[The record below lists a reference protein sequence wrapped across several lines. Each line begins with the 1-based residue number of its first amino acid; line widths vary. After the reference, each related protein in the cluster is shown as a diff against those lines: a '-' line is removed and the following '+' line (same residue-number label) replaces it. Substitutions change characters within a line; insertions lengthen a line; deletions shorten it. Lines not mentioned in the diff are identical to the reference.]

1 MSSQHCLRFNL
12 SFVSFH
18 SFLIAP
24 FFIYIVKDVA
34 ASSFHWNFSL
44 INTVGVL
51 ITLQSFLKL
60 NAFRSLKVWDNDGL
74 CGLGKMWKLV
84 GVFLKRYLSGTQGIH
99 KLMALMDENGK
110 DELLWAMHWNE
121 PWNLWEKWLI
131 YVKLFF
137 SFKLTTRKNVNTWL
151 YWNITLYEHEI
162 YIKKKL
168 FQQNTCLLMN
178 SESRIKKDFCPLTF
192 KNQVKMALIYIE
204 KIPTTRPCNPIK

>member
-84 GVFLKRYLSGTQGIH
+84 G
-99 KLMALMDENGK
+99 
-110 DELLWAMHWNE
+110 
-121 PWNLWEKWLI
+121 
-131 YVKLFF
+131 FF
-137 SFKLTTRKNVNTWL
+137 SEEVLIRYTRDPQINGSNGWKWKRLITMSNALKWTMKFVREMVN
-151 YWNITLYEHEI
+151 ICQI
-162 YIKKKL
+162 V
-168 FQQNTCLLMN
+168 FQ
-178 SESRIKKDFCPLTF
+178 F
-192 KNQVKMALIYIE
+192 
-204 KIPTTRPCNPIK
+204 